1 MTSSP
6 SEVVTVVAGRRA
18 RRHCATT
25 SNDDL
30 ERRPRTTTSNDTHI
44 YLFIH
49 SFTMMTTTTTHDS
62 AATTTTMTTTTTT
75 SPTMTTSSTTPAFDS
90 AVVYAPAKTTSG
102 DANDDDGTTG
112 MMVRAM
118 KGARAVMATRG
129 GGSAARGWA
138 RGGALVAGDAKTTT
152 KTTTK
157 DGEECEAKV
166 RVFARGD
173 WVIASH
179 GAAPEA
185 MVCAL
190 EEACARAE
198 GAARR
203 VDATKKAL
211 NAILAA
217 NAHGK
222 GFAAIAFDGVSQRGF
237 AVRHKTAPRVTYGH
251 DADGALVLVMGEA
264 CAGDVEGD
272 AERADLRSGRFI
284 FGHGYVKPMEFEDF
298 WATARST
305 RGASPAKTA
314 YGVAESSPRA
324 RVAAKSYAATSTTT
338 MTTSSPLKP
347 SSPNAYVPPAVRAR
361 RAAEEAAE
369 REAAAAAERVA
380 RRNSEALDAAL
391 AQTLHDNQRMASAL
405 GGALA
410 SALMKVASRASF
422 ASENAEV
429 SRFHA
434 ARAKA
439 PIAVAN
445 VQSASSFYSPAA
457 APAAPSVAAELVRQS
472 FEASCARL
480 SMDSRRGSIE
490 SSRMSLS
497 RAAC

>member
-1 MTSSP
+1 MMTTMTTHDTASGAETTTMTMGTMTSS
-6 SEVVTVVAGRRA
+6 
-18 RRHCATT
+18 
-25 SNDDL
+25 
-30 ERRPRTTTSNDTHI
+30 
-44 YLFIH
+44 
-49 SFTMMTTTTTHDS
+49 TMMMPPTTTTT
-62 AATTTTMTTTTTT
+62 
-75 SPTMTTSSTTPAFDS
+75 TTPAFDS
-90 AVVYAPAKTTSG
+90 AVVYAPAKTTTSG
-102 DANDDDGTTG
+102 CDAKDDDGTTV

-152 KTTTK
+152 KTK
-157 DGEECEAKV
+157 DEECEAKV

-222 GFAAIAFDGVSQRGF
+222 GFAAIAFDGLSQRGF

-264 CAGDVEGD
+264 CAGDVEGG

-338 MTTSSPLKP
+338 TSSPLKP

-369 REAAAAAERVA
+369 REAADAAERVA

-391 AQTLHDNQRMASAL
+391 AQTLHENQRMASAL

-434 ARAKA
+434 ARARA

>member
-1 MTSSP
+1 MVMTSS
-6 SEVVTVVAGRRA
+6 
-18 RRHCATT
+18 
-25 SNDDL
+25 
-30 ERRPRTTTSNDTHI
+30 
-44 YLFIH
+44 
-49 SFTMMTTTTTHDS
+49 
-62 AATTTTMTTTTTT
+62 TTTTTT
-75 SPTMTTSSTTPAFDS
+75 TTTPAFDS

-152 KTTTK
+152 NTTTIKTTKTTK
-157 DGEECEAKV
+157 DEECEAKV
-166 RVFARGD
+166 RVVARGD

-338 MTTSSPLKP
+338 TTTSPLKP

-457 APAAPSVAAELVRQS
+457 APATPNVAAELVRQS

-497 RAAC
+497 RAAY

>member
-1 MTSSP
+1 MVMTSS
-6 SEVVTVVAGRRA
+6 
-18 RRHCATT
+18 
-25 SNDDL
+25 
-30 ERRPRTTTSNDTHI
+30 
-44 YLFIH
+44 
-49 SFTMMTTTTTHDS
+49 
-62 AATTTTMTTTTTT
+62 TTTTTT
-75 SPTMTTSSTTPAFDS
+75 TTTPAFDS

-102 DANDDDGTTG
+102 DAKEEDGTTV

-152 KTTTK
+152 NTTTIKTTKTTK
-157 DGEECEAKV
+157 DEECEAKV

-338 MTTSSPLKP
+338 TTTSPLKP

-457 APAAPSVAAELVRQS
+457 APATPNVAAELVRQS

-497 RAAC
+497 RAAY

>member
-1 MTSSP
+1 MVMTSS
-6 SEVVTVVAGRRA
+6 
-18 RRHCATT
+18 
-25 SNDDL
+25 
-30 ERRPRTTTSNDTHI
+30 
-44 YLFIH
+44 
-49 SFTMMTTTTTHDS
+49 
-62 AATTTTMTTTTTT
+62 TTTTTT
-75 SPTMTTSSTTPAFDS
+75 TTTTPAFDS

-102 DANDDDGTTG
+102 DAKEEDGTTV

-152 KTTTK
+152 TKTTTK
-157 DGEECEAKV
+157 TTTTKDEECEAKV
-166 RVFARGD
+166 RVVARGD

-338 MTTSSPLKP
+338 TTTSSPLKP

>member
-1 MTSSP
+1 MMT
-6 SEVVTVVAGRRA
+6 
-18 RRHCATT
+18 
-25 SNDDL
+25 
-30 ERRPRTTTSNDTHI
+30 
-44 YLFIH
+44 
-49 SFTMMTTTTTHDS
+49 TTTTTHDS
-62 AATTTTMTTTTTT
+62 AATTTTTTTTMTTT

-152 KTTTK
+152 TTTTTK
-157 DGEECEAKV
+157 TMTKDEECEAKV

-338 MTTSSPLKP
+338 TTTSPLKP

-369 REAAAAAERVA
+369 REAAAAAERVS
-380 RRNSEALDAAL
+380 RRKSEALDAAL
-391 AQTLHDNQRMASAL
+391 AQTLHENQRMASAL

-457 APAAPSVAAELVRQS
+457 APATPNVAAELVRQS

-497 RAAC
+497 RAAY

>member
-1 MTSSP
+1 MMTTMTTHDTASGAETTTMTMGTMTSS
-6 SEVVTVVAGRRA
+6 
-18 RRHCATT
+18 
-25 SNDDL
+25 
-30 ERRPRTTTSNDTHI
+30 
-44 YLFIH
+44 
-49 SFTMMTTTTTHDS
+49 
-62 AATTTTMTTTTTT
+62 TTMTMPTTTTTT
-75 SPTMTTSSTTPAFDS
+75 TTTTTPAFDS
-90 AVVYAPAKTTSG
+90 AVVYAPAKTTTRG
-102 DANDDDGTTG
+102 CDAKDDDGTTV

-118 KGARAVMATRG
+118 KGARAAMATRG

-152 KTTTK
+152 NETK
-157 DGEECEAKV
+157 DEECEAKV

-222 GFAAIAFDGVSQRGF
+222 GFAAIAFDGLSQRGF

-264 CAGDVEGD
+264 CAGDVEGG

-338 MTTSSPLKP
+338 TTSSPLKP

-369 REAAAAAERVA
+369 REAADAAERVA

-391 AQTLHDNQRMASAL
+391 AQTLHENQRMASAL

-434 ARAKA
+434 ARARA